1 MLSVAVAHRTPLPML
16 VTMRGEFGEFNPFQV
31 PMGNATQQ
39 VLEAMGTLVKRADT
53 PEDVAP
59 TVNATLR
66 LAFNTFRPTATLIGQ
81 RVIGAKTFGK

>member
-1 MLSVAVAHRTPLPML
+1 MI
-16 VTMRGEFGEFNPFQV
+16 VTMRGDYGEFNPFQV

-66 LAFNTFRPTATLIGQ
+66 MAFNTYRPTATLIGQ
-81 RVIGAKTFGK
+81 RIIGAKTFGK